1 MKKLLIPTLVFT
13 ILSLVSCTKSNDA
26 NPSRPPSQAVV
37 KVTVSAA
44 VVFDPGAG
52 TLVIN
57 TAAEVWDG
65 ATITS
70 GDILGN
76 VHFDMY
82 KGDSLFFSNPPANV
96 YGFPGS
102 SKINLASAAHNGSV
116 PTMNYNDS
124 SINIRNVSVDSVYQV
139 HGTTGQ
145 SITFIYSK

>member
-1 MKKLLIPTLVFT
+1 MKKLLIPTLFFAL
-13 ILSLVSCTKSNDA
+13 ISCSKSNDA

-37 KVTVSAA
+37 KVTVSAT
-44 VVFDPGAG
+44 VVFDPGTG

-57 TAAEVWDG
+57 TGAEVWNG

-82 KGDSLFFSNPPANV
+82 KGDSLFFRNPATNL
-96 YGFPGS
+96 YSFPGS
-102 SKINLASAAHNGSV
+102 SKVNLASAAHNGSV

-124 SINIRNVSVDSVYQV
+124 SINIRNVSVDSTYLVN
-139 HGTTGQ
+139 GTTGQ
-145 SITFIYSK
+145 SINFIYQN